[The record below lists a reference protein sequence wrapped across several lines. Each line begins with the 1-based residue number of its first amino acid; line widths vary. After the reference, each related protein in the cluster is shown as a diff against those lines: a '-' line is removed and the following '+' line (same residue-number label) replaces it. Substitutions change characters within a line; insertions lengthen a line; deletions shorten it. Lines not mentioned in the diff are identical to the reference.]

1 MKFPLSYQKK
11 GKLSICNLS
20 EPQKILKKMK
30 KQFAKTSIGGNV
42 HAEEENNR
50 QL

>member
-11 GKLSICNLS
+11 GKLSICNPSKL
-20 EPQKILKKMK
+20 QKIHKKMK
-30 KQFAKTSIGGNV
+30 EQFAKTSIGGNV

>member
-30 KQFAKTSIGGNV
+30 KQFAKASIGGNV